1 MAKGKLWTERDTL
14 FLKDNY
20 SKVDIQELAL
30 ELNRSIMS
38 LKMHVS
44 RQKMKLKRYKIQC
57 DNDLR
62 SNNDL
67 RSKAKAIFSDYIDKI
82 ALDILEILK
91 EHDSLNMYKLQ
102 RVFHSK
108 YSFHTEYSVNKA
120 LKNLVKENL
129 VEYVSA
135 KNNKSKNFRLK
146 D

>member
-44 RQKMKLKRYKIQC
+44 RQKMKLKRYNIQC
-57 DNDLR
+57 DD
-62 SNNDL
+62 DL
-67 RSKAKAIFSDYIDKI
+67 RSKAKAIYSDYIDKI

-102 RVFHSK
+102 RVFYSK

>member
-57 DNDLR
+57 DD
-62 SNNDL
+62 DL
-67 RSKAKAIFSDYIDKI
+67 RSKAKAIYSDYIDKI

-102 RVFHSK
+102 RVFYSK

-146 D
+146 DW

>member
-14 FLKDNY
+14 FLKNNY

-102 RVFHSK
+102 RVFYSK